1 MWGANRD
8 KERGT
13 SGGIPGEAF
22 NHHMCYIPPPLAR
35 CREPIAAAC
44 HARAQNRAAGAQR
57 RGATACT
64 RSAAL
69 QAE

>member
-1 MWGANRD
+1 MWGANRN
-8 KERGT
+8 KERGA
-13 SGGIPGEAF
+13 SGGIPGEAPTTY
-22 NHHMCYIPPPLAR
+22 MCYTPPPHAR
-35 CREPIAAAC
+35 CREPIAAV
-44 HARAQNRAAGAQR
+44 HRARAQNRAVGAQR